1 MPCDACMAASR
12 VFFSKGAKSAASL
25 RGALQASVVPHQHC
39 LPTCL
44 SPRRACAHTTRL
56 AAGLTGLGWLA
67 GTKYSIGAAKSG
79 GAGSRRVDERRV
91 FREVCGARAAIGAVH
106 SPCVRAAWLCPALSS
121 FFAPLC
127 RRFLFVCRGWC
138 GEMMSMVAPLTAG
151 RMSCSEAGLLA
162 PRKPAVRAAHAGMVP
177 PVDHTFYHTM
187 CCNDIWCGDTST

>member
-1 MPCDACMAASR
+1 MAASR

-25 RGALQASVVPHQHC
+25 RGALQASVVAHQRC

-56 AAGLTGLGWLA
+56 AAGLAGPGWLA

-106 SPCVRAAWLCPALSS
+106 PACALLGR
-121 FFAPLC
+121 APLC
-127 RRFLFVCRGWC
+127 SRFLFVCWGWC